1 MGTIRPTSRR
11 DSPGA
16 AAVFGADKAA
26 KSMNDPIY
34 LQEDGF
40 EIHFASSP
48 GGLAYPCME
57 KYQNF
62 VLTTL
67 WL

>member
-16 AAVFGADKAA
+16 AAAFGADKAA
-26 KSMNDPIY
+26 KSMNDWFY
-34 LQEDGF
+34 LQEEGL
-40 EIHFASSP
+40 EIHFASARRA
-48 GGLAYPCME
+48 LAYPCME

-62 VLTTL
+62 VLTPL
-67 WL
+67 WR